1 MQTQI
6 YETEKIEKV
15 KESRKILVETQKKKL
30 DYLRFEQEYAFTKVR
45 KVIDQITNIEN
56 SNFKIKRREYVFN
69 LWKNYCYDKSRWCLR
84 LEVLMKKNARQI
96 AFDAIREKAWGVKK
110 NSKMGQKIRKIIWAW
125 ENLRK
130 ILMFTKWKEAIFT
143 NVTNKRKN
151 MEISL
156 FHRIK
161 NDRFAREKKQDSV
174 IESSYGVYQRK
185 LLKKSIITLFDYK
198 CKKQYDTLQQNRML
212 DKLEAL
218 RARWA
223 VQKW

>member
-1 MQTQI
+1 
-6 YETEKIEKV
+6 
-15 KESRKILVETQKKKL
+15 
-30 DYLRFEQEYAFTKVR
+30 
-45 KVIDQITNIEN
+45 
-56 SNFKIKRREYVFN
+56 
-69 LWKNYCYDKSRWCLR
+69 
-84 LEVLMKKNARQI
+84 MKKNARQI

-161 NDRFAREKKQDSV
+161 NDGFAREKK
-174 IESSYGVYQRK
+174 
-185 LLKKSIITLFDYK
+185 
-198 CKKQYDTLQQNRML
+198 
-212 DKLEAL
+212 
-218 RARWA
+218 
-223 VQKW
+223 